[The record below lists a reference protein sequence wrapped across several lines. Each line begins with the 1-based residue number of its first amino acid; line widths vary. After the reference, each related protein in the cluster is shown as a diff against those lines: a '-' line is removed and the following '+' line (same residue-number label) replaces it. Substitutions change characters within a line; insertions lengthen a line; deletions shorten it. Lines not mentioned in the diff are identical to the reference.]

1 MSKAPPP
8 AMPDP
13 APSHAEGEFRDGV
26 PFLGGRLWID
36 LLNTTPMAE
45 TGQPRDLIATPDDFA
60 LWAVL
65 ARLQPPA
72 PPALAKAHKAVLGL
86 RRDLR
91 GLFDD
96 LAKGSP
102 PRADLAEVANRALA
116 PVHVRPRLGIQ
127 GERYVLHEAASG
139 VEAAI
144 ALDLARFMCDFEPER
159 LKHCANPAC
168 NMVFYDSGR
177 NGRRRWCAMSVCGN
191 RDKVSRFRARRSG
204 GPEAS

>member
-8 AMPDP
+8 ALPDP

-36 LLNTTPMAE
+36 LLNTTPLAE
-45 TGQPRDLIATPDDFA
+45 TGPRDLIATPDDLA

-91 GLFDD
+91 DLFDD
-96 LAKGSP
+96 LAKGGA
-102 PRADLAEVANRALA
+102 PRAEIAEVANRALA
-116 PVHVRPRLGIQ
+116 PVHLRPHVRIEAEG
-127 GERYVLHEAASG
+127 YVLTEAAG
-139 VEAAI
+139 GIEGAI
-144 ALDLARFMCDFEPER
+144 ALDFARFICDFEPER
-159 LKHCANPAC
+159 LKHCANSAC

-177 NGRRRWCAMSVCGN
+177 NSRRRWCSMSVCGN

-204 GPEAS
+204 RTEAS